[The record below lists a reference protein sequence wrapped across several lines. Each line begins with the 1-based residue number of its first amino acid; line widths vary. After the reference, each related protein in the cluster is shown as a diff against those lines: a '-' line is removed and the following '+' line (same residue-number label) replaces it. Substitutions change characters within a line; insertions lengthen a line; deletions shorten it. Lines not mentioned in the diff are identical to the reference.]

1 MASAKTISDVV
12 GLLFDAPLAN
22 KPKPSASQTE
32 ADMINATARVFT
44 ATLRDI
50 DDDLLKAAVVQHI
63 GTSRWFPAVADLRET
78 AVSLLHRADDVP
90 DAYTAW
96 SQIKR
101 AMRGGPAPHPLALQA
116 INALGGI
123 SEFGK
128 SDIDDE
134 SSWRAR
140 FVSAY
145 QTYQQRQAED
155 SMMPPAVA
163 GYIAQRRELGGQ
175 SVAGLIGG
183 ITRQLMAATQ

>member
-1 MASAKTISDVV
+1 MASPETINEVTN
-12 GLLFDAPLAN
+12 LLFDAPFAS
-22 KPKPSASQTE
+22 KPERSKLE
-32 ADMINATARVFT
+32 ATTRVF
-44 ATLRDI
+44 AIALRDI

-63 GTSRWFPAVADLRET
+63 GSNKWFPAVADLRET
-78 AVSLLHRADDVP
+78 AVSLMHRADDVP

-101 AMRGGPAPHPLALQA
+101 AMRGGQAPHPLALKA

-123 SEFGK
+123 GEFGK

-134 SSWRAR
+134 SSWRSR
-140 FVSAY
+140 FISAY

-155 SMMPPAVA
+155 SMMLPAVA
-163 GYIAQRRELGGQ
+163 GYIEKRKELGGQ

-183 ITRQLMAATQ
+183 VTKQLTMQSGRVTQ